1 MIKIMTINIPVNKL
15 CEVQYYI
22 EGHPLTDGHFIPE
35 PDFIYEN
42 RYFNTEE
49 EANKVKE
56 ELDKKGHWVNYK
68 VREKI
73 IKVFD

>member
-1 MIKIMTINIPVNKL
+1 MIAFKTINVPTKKL

-22 EGHPLTDGHFIPE
+22 VGHPLTDRHFIPE
-35 PDFIYEN
+35 PDFIFEN
-42 RYFNTEE
+42 RYFDTEE

-68 VREKI
+68 VCEKI
-73 IKVFD
+73 VKVFD